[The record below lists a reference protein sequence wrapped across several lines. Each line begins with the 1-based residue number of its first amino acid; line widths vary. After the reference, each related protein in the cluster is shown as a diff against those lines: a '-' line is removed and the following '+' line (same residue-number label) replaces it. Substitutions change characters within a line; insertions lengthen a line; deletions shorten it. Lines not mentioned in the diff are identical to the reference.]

1 VTAGRDSAPTGGRQA
16 RAGLGYQSD
25 KRPSD
30 YERLAAGAEHYG
42 FDVVSVFGDLYFQP
56 PLPALLAMARATSS
70 ITLGPACLN
79 PYLLHPVEIAGQIA
93 ALDVAS
99 SGRAF
104 LGLARGAWLSGLGI
118 DQRHGPGDVAEAA
131 AVVRALLA
139 GNRSGVAGARFVLP
153 AGQSLRTPPLRAT
166 VPLLIGTWG
175 PRLGEISGAIADE
188 VKVGGSANPAM
199 VAVMRK
205 STAAGA
211 VAAGRQAQSV
221 GVVMGA
227 VTVVDEDGRLARE
240 RARREVAPYL
250 DVVGGLDPTVELPA
264 GLLEDLGSAL
274 RASGPEAAAPLIPDE
289 ILDRFA
295 FAGTPEAVAEH
306 AIDLLR
312 AGADRV
318 DFGTPHGMT
327 DDRGLELLGARV
339 LPAIRE
345 ATGG

>member
-1 VTAGRDSAPTGGRQA
+1 MTAGRDSAPTGGRQA

-153 AGQSLRTPPLRAT
+153 PGQSLRTQPLRAT
-166 VPLLIGTWG
+166 LPLLVGTWG
-175 PRLGEISGAIADE
+175 P
-188 VKVGGSANPAM
+188 VSA
-199 VAVMRK
+199 R
-205 STAAGA
+205 S
-211 VAAGRQAQSV
+211 R
-221 GVVMGA
+221 
-227 VTVVDEDGRLARE
+227 GRLLTR
-240 RARREVAPYL
+240 
-250 DVVGGLDPTVELPA
+250 
-264 GLLEDLGSAL
+264 
-274 RASGPEAAAPLIPDE
+274 
-289 ILDRFA
+289 
-295 FAGTPEAVAEH
+295 
-306 AIDLLR
+306 
-312 AGADRV
+312 
-318 DFGTPHGMT
+318 
-327 DDRGLELLGARV
+327 
-339 LPAIRE
+339 
-345 ATGG
+345 